1 VPPPPRTAALAHHRR
16 NATLVLHS
24 RLMSL
29 GSAIRGITRH
39 PMRAYCWPIAA
50 GVVLAGSAFMPW
62 ISVGTQQ
69 FGGVP
74 DMAGLWVLVCAI
86 LTIVLAGLSI
96 TTRKNSRHPLL
107 LVGLC
112 AFGILFLAEQLMQ
125 RSAAQQ
131 GWSTAQARAIVQ
143 GGPARATAEPNVAPG
158 AYVGLGAATAISLFG
173 LTVVF
178 KRGPRLHAAPAPTDD
193 DV

>member
-1 VPPPPRTAALAHHRR
+1 MTP
-16 NATLVLHS
+16 ATLVVHS
-24 RLMSL
+24 PLMPV
-29 GSAIRGITRH
+29 GQMIRGLTRH
-39 PMRAYCWPIAA
+39 PMRAYYLPIAA
-50 GVVLAGSAFMPW
+50 AAVLAASAFMPW
-62 ISVGTQQ
+62 ISVGSQR

-74 DMAGLWVLVCAI
+74 DLAGIWVLLCAI
-86 LTIVLAGLSI
+86 LVVVLAVLSI
-96 TTRKNSRHPLL
+96 VTRKNSRHPLL

-131 GWSTAQARAIVQ
+131 GWSTSQARAIVQ
-143 GGPARATAEPNVAPG
+143 GGPARATADPTVAPG
-158 AYVGLGAATAISLFG
+158 AYVGLAAATVISLFG

-178 KRGPRLHAAPAPTDD
+178 KRAPQIRASATDD